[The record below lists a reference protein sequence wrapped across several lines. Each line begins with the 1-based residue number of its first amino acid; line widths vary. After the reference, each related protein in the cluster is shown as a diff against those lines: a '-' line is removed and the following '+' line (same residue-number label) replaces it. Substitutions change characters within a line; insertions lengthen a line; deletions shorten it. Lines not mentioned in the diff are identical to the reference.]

1 MIAYRHRTAGAA
13 MALIG
18 AMALASCSGSERSA
32 EYFASHEAEAKE
44 VVANCSAGVS
54 RGAECDNAA
63 RGLQQANGARA
74 YKKSDYPTSGGK
86 SF

>member
-1 MIAYRHRTAGAA
+1 MAAYRHRIAGAA
-13 MALIG
+13 MVLIG
-18 AMALASCSGSERSA
+18 TMALASCSGSERSA
-32 EYFASHEAEAKE
+32 DYFANHEAEAKE
-44 VVANCSAGVS
+44 VVANCTAGTS
-54 RGAECDNAA
+54 RGAECDNAT